1 MSLKD
6 SGEVDISAIEYADEM
21 YSITT
26 LPTQVTKRNYSN
38 FSSSF
43 FTPVASNVPAPTALV
58 VTNTPINGL
67 PGMTVSFT
75 APSAA
80 DIIDYIIEYQENGN
94 VQQQV
99 TTSTTTL
106 VTGLKNQVTY
116 TVRVYSRN
124 SQGRISPALE

>member
-1 MSLKD
+1 
-6 SGEVDISAIEYADEM
+6 
-21 YSITT
+21 
-26 LPTQVTKRNYSN
+26 
-38 FSSSF
+38 
-43 FTPVASNVPAPTALV
+43 
-58 VTNTPINGL
+58 
-67 PGMTVSFT
+67 VSFT